1 MMNNSRTRS
10 LGQPDKILSCRVNTA
25 HTTAAASMTILT
37 FRSHTSTH
45 FILDDSYD
53 YAYVDSSRD
62 LHFQVSEVPKTV
74 VFR

>member
-25 HTTAAASMTILT
+25 HTTAAAAASMTILT
-37 FRSHTSTH
+37 FRSPTSTH

-53 YAYVDSSRD
+53 YVDSSQD
-62 LHFQVSEVPKTV
+62 LHF
-74 VFR
+74 